1 MKKIF
6 ILAAIFI
13 LANFSLAQAEN
24 ISAKLF
30 FNGKVVEPFEND
42 EFEITFGEF
51 FKSTCKLRLKNNL
64 EYDFKPRV
72 RIILSENWGTKF
84 EEKKNLPTIAPGKSL
99 DFNIEMK
106 KYSLAGRKRTS
117 AWLQI
122 WIEDKEKV
130 LSENYFCVKFIF
142 SDHLIDDREE

>member
-6 ILAAIFI
+6 ILAALFI
-13 LANFSLAQAEN
+13 LMSFSVTHAEN

-30 FNGKVVEPFEND
+30 FNGKVVKQFEND

-72 RIILSENWGTKF
+72 RIIFSANWGGKIS
-84 EEKKNLPTIAPGKSL
+84 EEKKIC
-99 DFNIEMK
+99 
-106 KYSLAGRKRTS
+106 RR
-117 AWLQI
+117 
-122 WIEDKEKV
+122 
-130 LSENYFCVKFIF
+130 
-142 SDHLIDDREE
+142 